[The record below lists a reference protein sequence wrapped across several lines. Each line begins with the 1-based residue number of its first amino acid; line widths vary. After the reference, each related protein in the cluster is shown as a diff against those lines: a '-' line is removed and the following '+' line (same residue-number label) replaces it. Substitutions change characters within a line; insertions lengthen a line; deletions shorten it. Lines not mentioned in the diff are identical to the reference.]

1 MKFNLFTASLIV
13 AMSFGFSSC
22 TKENASTLVELNPG
36 QSITLTHKNTV
47 SVNLPSDRNV
57 SIAIET
63 PTNDFLLLHTP
74 DGIVSLWTGDQP
86 TTLTLDL
93 DKLVGTNAAD
103 VTQTNIKSFDR
114 TGKYTLIIA
123 ENLETEPENT
133 FWLEYPII
141 IDP

>member
-1 MKFNLFTASLIV
+1 
-13 AMSFGFSSC
+13 MSFGLSSC

-74 DGIVSLWTGDQP
+74 DGIVSLWTCLLYTSD
-86 TTLTLDL
+86 
-93 DKLVGTNAAD
+93 AAD
-103 VTQTNIKSFDR
+103 EGLGVDLGGRRSI
-114 TGKYTLIIA
+114 
-123 ENLETEPENT
+123 
-133 FWLEYPII
+133 
-141 IDP
+141 